1 MNQNDLWQKER
12 EERGIEEGRDLTG
25 HIDTDVG
32 AMDGAD
38 GVAQLP
44 RQAGRQVAQAHGL
57 TRRHTAVGVGE
68 IPRGRVEMLEKILV

>member
-1 MNQNDLWQKER
+1 
-12 EERGIEEGRDLTG
+12 
-25 HIDTDVG
+25 
-32 AMDGAD
+32 MDGAD